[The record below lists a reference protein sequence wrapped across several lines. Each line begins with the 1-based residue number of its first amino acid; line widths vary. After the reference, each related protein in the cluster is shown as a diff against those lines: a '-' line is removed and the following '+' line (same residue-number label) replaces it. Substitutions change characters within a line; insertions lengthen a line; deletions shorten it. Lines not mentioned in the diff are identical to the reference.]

1 MSILR
6 KFNALCAFL
15 ALISFSP
22 AFADPVSVDG
32 SYIAT
37 MKSNL
42 ALNGFLYQKGSGSL
56 SILPKG
62 SPISGSVGTVF
73 RSIMMAHG
81 GVQNFGV
88 SNECTSNSV
97 APSNGGNVCDYSWM
111 EATPSSGGAWAQSL
125 VTQIDSGFSTT
136 THTALISE
144 MDLNN
149 LAGDFGEFSTGNS
162 VGLLLNGLGYLN
174 TAAISVQTGNS
185 TSGMTGTNGQL
196 PIWYDGI
203 SFRPNS
209 VLEAD
214 VDSTSSAYYGIRMHG
229 KHAFALSTADDNTTE
244 GGLQIGDSGPAQ
256 GIVAR
261 HGGTNYIVLYVAP
274 DGSLHIGNPTQG
286 NFQVDANML
295 PSVDDSYSLGSSTN
309 RFYNVATYDVNG
321 VPTETTGTPTIG
333 ASCIA
338 GQKQFDATNEY
349 MCMSDAKWHTL
360 AKVSD

>member
-1 MSILR
+1 
-6 KFNALCAFL
+6 
-15 ALISFSP
+15 
-22 AFADPVSVDG
+22 
-32 SYIAT
+32 
-37 MKSNL
+37 
-42 ALNGFLYQKGSGSL
+42 
-56 SILPKG
+56 
-62 SPISGSVGTVF
+62 
-73 RSIMMAHG
+73 
-81 GVQNFGV
+81 
-88 SNECTSNSV
+88 
-97 APSNGGNVCDYSWM
+97 
-111 EATPSSGGAWAQSL
+111 
-125 VTQIDSGFSTT
+125 
-136 THTALISE
+136 
-144 MDLNN
+144 
-149 LAGDFGEFSTGNS
+149 
-162 VGLLLNGLGYLN
+162 
-174 TAAISVQTGNS
+174 
-185 TSGMTGTNGQL
+185 
-196 PIWYDGI
+196 
-203 SFRPNS
+203 
-209 VLEAD
+209 
-214 VDSTSSAYYGIRMHG
+214 MHG